1 MGIGVPERS
10 RRTPVSGRRRWGI
23 REERLSSIFHRE
35 PERAPLDSRLL
46 EGRRAA
52 AKSGLD
58 ARLRRGGRC
67 TLGAATFVY
76 EQGLVVGVAL
86 KNSHKIDC
94 EGGESWEG
102 ANPHWSKLVNL
113 PSSTP
118 RFLVPHAQI
127 LLPYRERVCVC
138 GRES

>member
-1 MGIGVPERS
+1 MGFPKRE
-10 RRTPVSGRRRWGI
+10 RRTPVGGRRRWGI

-86 KNSHKIDC
+86 KNSPQIDC
-94 EGGESWEG
+94 EGGEIRG
-102 ANPHWSKLVNL
+102 GPNPHCDASVGCCFRR
-113 PSSTP
+113 S
-118 RFLVPHAQI
+118 
-127 LLPYRERVCVC
+127 
-138 GRES
+138 